1 MRIRTVFFGLVACM
15 LAAGLVSGCA
25 AGVGV
30 STAPSPTPTPSASS
44 TSPRSS
50 AVKSVSP
57 SVSAPSSVSLPT
69 FTPVVAAAL
78 RGLAG
83 QTAVPLQGPAG
94 SVGCTGGTNH
104 SPSSGCWTAAWYQAD
119 TTSYWVHVGLCP
131 NEAFR
136 ALPLHAVGSAS
147 CDQSMAALISGYDF
161 EGQQFLSRAQAR
173 AAVIPSPPPGQLT
186 PLSLGDGIEG
196 MASPAG
202 IVAWTEGD
210 WHLTVNFS
218 ACPGTAN
225 PFQLAV
231 EQAHSLVAYLHT
243 HLLPET
249 YGDLLSGG
257 SCGDTS
263 SGSTVLSWAWGRN
276 VYSVSAVGYQ
286 PLEAVRLAMAMAPA
300 D

>member
-1 MRIRTVFFGLVACM
+1 
-15 LAAGLVSGCA
+15 
-25 AGVGV
+25 
-30 STAPSPTPTPSASS
+30 
-44 TSPRSS
+44 
-50 AVKSVSP
+50 
-57 SVSAPSSVSLPT
+57 
-69 FTPVVAAAL
+69 
-78 RGLAG
+78 
-83 QTAVPLQGPAG
+83 
-94 SVGCTGGTNH
+94 
-104 SPSSGCWTAAWYQAD
+104 
-119 TTSYWVHVGLCP
+119 
-131 NEAFR
+131 
-136 ALPLHAVGSAS
+136 
-147 CDQSMAALISGYDF
+147 MAALISGYDF
-161 EGQQFLSRAQAR
+161 EGQQFLSQARAR

-186 PLSLGDGIEG
+186 PVSLGDGIEA
-196 MASPAG
+196 MASSAG

-218 ACPGTAN
+218 ACPSTVN

-231 EQAHSLVAYLHT
+231 EQAHSLVAYLHA